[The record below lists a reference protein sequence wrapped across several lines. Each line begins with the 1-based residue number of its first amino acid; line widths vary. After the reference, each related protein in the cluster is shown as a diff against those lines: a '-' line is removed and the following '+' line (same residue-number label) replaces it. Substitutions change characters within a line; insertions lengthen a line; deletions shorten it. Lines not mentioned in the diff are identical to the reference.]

1 MHTRRIESVLTRL
14 KEFDDPIFAS
24 FVLPSYELSDAHFQG
39 SREILC
45 IQREYTELG
54 MTRTVDEVKCSD
66 GVECCNGLTLED
78 VNGESPNF

>member
-1 MHTRRIESVLTRL
+1 M

-39 SREILC
+39 SRKILS

-54 MTRTVDEVKCSD
+54 MTRVDEVKCSD
-66 GVECCNGLTLED
+66 GVERCNGLTLED
-78 VNGESPNF
+78 VDGESPKF